1 MYLRGWY
8 NGFSNGCI
16 NRLLYVSSLK
26 HNYLVEVAQQ
36 DGNNDSC
43 VLGNI
48 ESIVPYTAYTWVFQI
63 EYYPKAFPV

>member
-1 MYLRGWY
+1 M
-8 NGFSNGCI
+8 
-16 NRLLYVSSLK
+16 SSLK